1 MTEQTNFNN
10 LGIAELLIEKLN
22 LNDITMPTAV
32 QKKVIPE
39 ILQNKSLLFQ
49 SETGTGKTLAFLLP
63 ILQKIDESDK
73 NPQVIILSPT
83 HELSSQIKS
92 EIKKI
97 SDIKTI
103 LCIGGTPL
111 KRQMEILKEKPRV
124 IIGSPV
130 RIKELIYLKKI
141 KTQSIKTIIY
151 DEIDRLV
158 EPEIRD
164 ESIELLKL
172 LPQNVQLIGCSATIK
187 PNLIKIFEKTLS
199 SMRDDFSVEFIEL
212 PLEDILQKKITH
224 WAIFAEQR
232 DKIDTLRSLISALK
246 PDKLLIFTSK
256 TDQVANI
263 TQKLQYK
270 KINCEGLHSKT
281 DKIQRKSIIDRFKSG
296 KTKILITSDLAARG
310 LDIQGITHII
320 QMDLPSNDDFFI
332 HRAGRTG
339 RAGKNGINIVIGDG
353 YEMKKYSNLEK
364 KLKIIVYPKSL
375 HSGKVINP
383 MDLITNV

>member
-111 KRQMEILKEKPRV
+111 KRQMETLKEKPRV

-130 RIKELIYLKKI
+130 RIKELIYLK
-141 KTQSIKTIIY
+141 
-151 DEIDRLV
+151 
-158 EPEIRD
+158 
-164 ESIELLKL
+164 
-172 LPQNVQLIGCSATIK
+172 N
-187 PNLIKIFEKTLS
+187 
-199 SMRDDFSVEFIEL
+199 MM
-212 PLEDILQKKITH
+212 QK
-224 WAIFAEQR
+224 
-232 DKIDTLRSLISALK
+232 
-246 PDKLLIFTSK
+246 
-256 TDQVANI
+256 
-263 TQKLQYK
+263 
-270 KINCEGLHSKT
+270 
-281 DKIQRKSIIDRFKSG
+281 
-296 KTKILITSDLAARG
+296 
-310 LDIQGITHII
+310 
-320 QMDLPSNDDFFI
+320 
-332 HRAGRTG
+332 
-339 RAGKNGINIVIGDG
+339 
-353 YEMKKYSNLEK
+353 
-364 KLKIIVYPKSL
+364 
-375 HSGKVINP
+375 
-383 MDLITNV
+383 

>member
-1 MTEQTNFNN
+1 MKELTNFLELGICEQLNQKLQENN
-10 LGIAELLIEKLN
+10 L
-22 LNDITMPTAV
+22 TTPTAV
-32 QKKVIPE
+32 QKQVIPE
-39 ILQNKSLLFQ
+39 LLQKKSVLFQ
-49 SETGTGKTLAFLLP
+49 SETGTGKTFAFLLP
-63 ILQKIDESDK
+63 ILQNLNKEDK
-73 NPQVIILSPT
+73 SPEVIILSPT

-97 SDIKTI
+97 SDVKTI

-111 KRQMEILKEKPRV
+111 KRQIENLKDKPKI
-124 IIGSPV
+124 IIGSAV
-130 RIKELIYLKKI
+130 RIKELIFLKKI
-141 KTQSIKTIIY
+141 KTQNINTIVF

-164 ESIELLKL
+164 DTIDLLKL
-172 LPQNVQLIGCSATIK
+172 LNSDIQVIGCSATIK
-187 PNLIKIFEKTLS
+187 SNLKKIFEDALS
-199 SMRDDFSVEFIEL
+199 TMRENSSIDFIEL
-212 PLEDILQKKITH
+212 PLEDILRKKITH

-232 DKIDTLRSLISALK
+232 NKIDTLRSLISAIK
-246 PDKLLIFTSK
+246 PEKLLIFTSK

-263 TQKLQYK
+263 TQKLQFK
-270 KINCEGLHSKT
+270 KVDCVGLHSKT

-310 LDIQGITHII
+310 LDIQGITHIV

-339 RAGKNGINIVIGDG
+339 RAGKDGINIVIGDG

-364 KLKIIVYPKSL
+364 KLKIVVYPKAL
-375 HSGKVINP
+375 HSGKIINP
-383 MDLITNV
+383 MEFYSKN

>member
-1 MTEQTNFNN
+1 MTELTNFIDLGICEQLNQKLKENN
-10 LGIAELLIEKLN
+10 LTN
-22 LNDITMPTAV
+22 PTAV
-32 QKKVIPE
+32 QKQVIPE
-39 ILQNKSLLFQ
+39 LLQKKSVLFQ

-63 ILQKIDESDK
+63 ILQNLNENDK
-73 NPQVIILSPT
+73 SAEVIILSPT

-97 SDIKTI
+97 SDVKTI

-111 KRQMEILKEKPRV
+111 KRQIENLKDKPKI
-124 IIGSPV
+124 IIGSAV
-130 RIKELIYLKKI
+130 RIKELIFLKKI
-141 KTQSIKTIIY
+141 KTQNINTIVF
-151 DEIDRLV
+151 DEIDRLI

-164 ESIELLKL
+164 DTIELLKL
-172 LPQNVQLIGCSATIK
+172 LNSDVQVIGCSATIK
-187 PNLIKIFEKTLS
+187 PNLKKIFETALAT
-199 SMRDDFSVEFIEL
+199 MRENSTIDFIEL

-232 DKIDTLRSLISALK
+232 NKIDTLRSLINAIK
-246 PDKLLIFTSK
+246 PEKLLIFTSK

-263 TQKLQYK
+263 TQKLQFK
-270 KINCEGLHSKT
+270 KIDCVGLHSKT

-310 LDIQGITHII
+310 LDIQGITHIV

-339 RAGKNGINIVIGDG
+339 RAGNNGTNIVIGDA
-353 YEMKKYSNLEK
+353 YEMKKYANLEK
-364 KLKIIVYPKSL
+364 KLKIIVYPKAL
-375 HSGKVINP
+375 HSGKIIDP
-383 MDLITNV
+383 MELKDSN

>member
-1 MTEQTNFNN
+1 MTELTNFIDLGICEQLNQKLQENN
-10 LGIAELLIEKLN
+10 LTN
-22 LNDITMPTAV
+22 PTAV
-32 QKKVIPE
+32 QKQVIPE
-39 ILQNKSLLFQ
+39 LLQKKSVLFQ

-63 ILQKIDESDK
+63 ILQNLNENDK
-73 NPQVIILSPT
+73 SAEVIILSPT

-97 SDIKTI
+97 SDVKTI

-111 KRQMEILKEKPRV
+111 KRQIENLKDKPKI
-124 IIGSPV
+124 IIGSAV
-130 RIKELIYLKKI
+130 RIKELIFLKKI
-141 KTQSIKTIIY
+141 KTQNINTIVF
-151 DEIDRLV
+151 DEIDRLI

-164 ESIELLKL
+164 DTIELLKL
-172 LPQNVQLIGCSATIK
+172 LNSDVQVIGCSATIK
-187 PNLIKIFEKTLS
+187 PNLKKIFETALAT
-199 SMRDDFSVEFIEL
+199 MRENSTIDFIEL

-232 DKIDTLRSLISALK
+232 NKIDTLRSLINAIK
-246 PDKLLIFTSK
+246 PEKLLIFTSK

-263 TQKLQYK
+263 TQKLQFK
-270 KINCEGLHSKT
+270 KIDCVGLHSKT

-310 LDIQGITHII
+310 LDIQGITHIV

-339 RAGKNGINIVIGDG
+339 RAGNNGTNIVIGDA
-353 YEMKKYSNLEK
+353 YEMKKYANLEK
-364 KLKIIVYPKSL
+364 KLKIIVYPKAL
-375 HSGKVINP
+375 HSGKIIDP
-383 MDLITNV
+383 MELKDSN